1 MCQKICDI
9 SEVMWK
15 MEMLSIEE
23 HSISLALNDA
33 PKSSC

>member
-1 MCQKICDI
+1 
-9 SEVMWK
+9 

>member
-1 MCQKICDI
+1 
-9 SEVMWK
+9 

-33 PKSSC
+33 PKSSCW